1 MRSVVVEEGTVA
13 DGDGHVSYAARRR
26 TLACRLAA
34 LGPSTANTKA
44 SRPTAP
50 DQPAVT
56 DSRQPGLDQGEGFEG
71 QDAEIAS
78 HLVEV
83 TFDGVG
89 LSGLEPLTSALSG
102 EVFGVARPPLI
113 RRGRPGRSGL
123 IHGSV
128 GPLSSRTT
136 SRQPVVT
143 IESHRIGPPA

>member
-1 MRSVVVEEGTVA
+1 MRSVIVEEGTVA
-13 DGDGHVSYAARRR
+13 DGDGHVSYAARQR
-26 TLACRLAA
+26 TLACRLSA
-34 LGPSTANTKA
+34 PSTANTKA

-102 EVFGVARPPLI
+102 EVLGSHGRRRPVEGV
-113 RRGRPGRSGL
+113 RG
-123 IHGSV
+123 
-128 GPLSSRTT
+128 GP
-136 SRQPVVT
+136 V
-143 IESHRIGPPA
+143 